1 MGREAELKAALEGFN
16 IRRGMV
22 EEAKRIR
29 EEKVAELASKEA
41 VLTQQQETKELKEQ
55 EKEAA
60 EGPEKEALEFYRK
73 VEEEE
78 RRKKEESEAA
88 SRDAE
93 AGEYFAILD
102 TDADGLVTLE
112 ELRARSGLDTNKD
125 GEVSEDEAKFF
136 LSDQEHFTLDS
147 FKTTGFVLLKPYLD
161 LEMGQKNEVA
171 EEEPKEEID
180 NLEDEGATPEVDWH
194 PMMTPEPPAADPNAP
209 DHPMMTTAP
218 PTYDEDEDYPDEEDK
233 EEDEEEDY
241 DINDHEEDDFTA
253 PAEEKK
259 EKEPTMLSTR
269 SPNLASV
276 STRCTSRPP

>member
-1 MGREAELKAALEGFN
+1 
-16 IRRGMV
+16 MV

-88 SRDAE
+88 ARDAE

-180 NLEDEGATPEVDWH
+180 NVEEEGTTPEVDWH

-209 DHPMMTTAP
+209 DHPMMTPAP

-259 EKEPTMLSTR
+259 EDEQKYDEATQVHFLSGNR
-269 SPNLASV
+269 SYIL
-276 STRCTSRPP
+276 CFH